1 MTIRKVPVLIVG
13 AGITGL
19 AAATLLAWRGV
30 PCLVVERR
38 NAPSRHPRAHG
49 LDLRSIELLRVVPG
63 LENDLRAATQAEFN
77 DFMIVI
83 AESVAGPELDTLST
97 SAGIDARSLSPAT
110 ICSAGQDRIEPIL
123 RRHACAH
130 GAEILSATELVDLV
144 PENDAVRARIRDLRS
159 GMTTEIAADFVIAAD
174 GTKSLVREALGITT
188 KGPGT
193 LAHSMSILFAADLGV
208 ALRNRSFV
216 LYYLQNPDFAG
227 TFVPSDDKDRG
238 QLDIEYDPTLESAS
252 EFGQARCKHLIRAAL
267 GMPDLDVTVLD
278 VVPWEISGLLAD
290 KMSEGR
296 VFLAGDSAHSMPP
309 FGGLGGQVSIQDAAD
324 LAWKIA
330 MVVEGHAARSLLDTY
345 DCERLPVARLTAA
358 RQVANWVAH
367 MRPDRA
373 DLVDPWARWDSLG
386 IALGYR
392 YRSAAILDDGTDDGA
407 PVEDPRRPSGCPGT
421 RLAHVA
427 LMQDGRPVS
436 TLDLVGRGFV
446 LLAAPEGGDWT
457 RAAQA
462 LAQSSGLPLTAFRI
476 GTDLIDPGNTFL
488 ERTGLGSDGALLV
501 RPDGF
506 IAWRSRAA
514 AARPASVLGDV
525 VARILGRPVAT
536 SDNMA

>member
-1 MTIRKVPVLIVG
+1 
-13 AGITGL
+13 
-19 AAATLLAWRGV
+19 
-30 PCLVVERR
+30 
-38 NAPSRHPRAHG
+38 
-49 LDLRSIELLRVVPG
+49 
-63 LENDLRAATQAEFN
+63 
-77 DFMIVI
+77 MIVI

-97 SAGIDARSLSPAT
+97 SAGIDARSLCPAT

-123 RRHACAH
+123 RRHACAL
-130 GAEILSATELVDLV
+130 GAEILSSTELVDLAS
-144 PENDAVRARIRDLRS
+144 ENDAVQARIRDLRS

-174 GTKSLVREALGITT
+174 GTKSSVRDALGIPT

-252 EFGQARCKHLIRAAL
+252 EFGQARCKRLIRAAL

-309 FGGLGGQVSIQDAAD
+309 FGGLGGQVAIQDAAD

-345 DCERLPVARLTAA
+345 NSERLPVARLTAA

-407 PVEDPRRPSGCPGT
+407 PVEDPRRPSGRPGT

-446 LLAAPEGGDWT
+446 LLAAPEGGDWS

-476 GTDLIDPGNTFL
+476 GTDLIDPGDAFL
-488 ERTGLGSDGALLV
+488 ERTGLGMDGALLV

-506 IAWRSRAA
+506 IAWRSRAGA
-514 AARPASVLGDV
+514 AHPASVLTDI

-536 SDNMA
+536 SDRMA